1 MSLRLTKIRT
11 LLIAAALAL
20 PVVAVAD
27 SPDTWITTKAKLA
40 LLTADDVSVTDVNVD
55 TANGNVTLHG
65 KVKSEG
71 EKQRAEAAVKGIEG
85 VKGVKNLLQVVSE
98 GAQKSVEV
106 ADDRIEDT
114 IENSLDADPLTKD
127 VEVSSV
133 NKGVVLLSGKT
144 DTLAA
149 KLKAV
154 EAAWKVDGVKRVS
167 SQIETREK

>member
-20 PVVAVAD
+20 PVVAAAD
-27 SPDTWITTKAKLA
+27 SPDSWITTKAKLA

-65 KVKSEG
+65 KVKSDG

-85 VKGVKNLLQVVSE
+85 VKGVKNLLQVVPE
-98 GAQKSVEV
+98 GAQKGVEV

-114 IENSLDADPLTKD
+114 IENSLDADPLLKD